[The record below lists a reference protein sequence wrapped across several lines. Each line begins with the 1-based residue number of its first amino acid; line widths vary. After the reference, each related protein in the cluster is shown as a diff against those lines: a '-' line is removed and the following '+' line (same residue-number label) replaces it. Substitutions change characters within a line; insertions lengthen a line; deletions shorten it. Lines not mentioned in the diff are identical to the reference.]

1 MNPFPIPV
9 TFIKTAKMSKYLHH
23 KSILK
28 RQTQLDFFLYL
39 SIAIPQLTDVGD
51 TAVQFVNLK
60 SWPIIFE
67 KLI

>member
-1 MNPFPIPV
+1 
-9 TFIKTAKMSKYLHH
+9 MSKCLHH

-28 RQTQLDFFLYL
+28 RQTQLDFLYL
-39 SIAIPQLTDVGD
+39 STAISQQTDVGE

-67 KLI
+67 KLISKKLENKS